1 MSFDDGLMVGLM
13 LGGGS
18 GGSGDTVPDPDPDWD
33 YWRALPDPTSSQVI
47 YVVDA
52 KSTDTTKTQRD
63 FIYFDMIGYDGD
75 LKTPTW
81 LIDWGDGTTTQVI
94 SESSAYHIYASLGRY
109 VITCTALDKYKG
121 TVYIGRYSPHNDVL
135 MAKYG
140 SDTDCYVG
148 GNQTYWNTQSL
159 KFFKHLGD
167 AVFRYGYFD
176 SCYRLKAVELA
187 NPLTGVPQSMFF
199 KCYALK
205 KIDLSKVAAVG
216 QRAFE
221 YSGLEKVDMPVCTDI
236 GQEGFNSCLALKKIS
251 APLCTAVGSAAF
263 YTDYSLI
270 SAEFA
275 ESCTFGTNA
284 FQNCFS
290 LNPRPDG
297 STD

>member
-18 GGSGDTVPDPDPDWD
+18 GGSGDTVPDPDPDWG
-33 YWRALPDPTSSQVI
+33 YWRSLPDPTSSQVI

-52 KSTDTTKTQRD
+52 KSTDTTKTQND
-63 FIYFDMIGYDGD
+63 FIYLDMVGYDGD

-94 SESSAYHIYASLGRY
+94 SESSAQHIYASLGRY

-121 TVYIGRYSPHNDVL
+121 TVYSGSYSSHNDLLAV
-135 MAKYG
+135 KYG

-148 GNQTYWNTQSL
+148 GNQTYWQTQSL

-167 AVFRYGYFD
+167 SVFRNYYFEN
-176 SCYRLKAVELA
+176 CYWLKAVELA
-187 NPLTGVPQSMFF
+187 NPLTDVPQSMFLS
-199 KCYALK
+199 CYALK
-205 KIDLSKVAAVG
+205 KIDLSKVVTVG
-216 QRAFE
+216 QYAFE
-221 YSGLEKVDMPVCTDI
+221 YSGLEKVDMPLCTDI
-236 GQEGFNSCLALKKIS
+236 GQSGFNSCLALKKIS
-251 APLCTAVGSAAF
+251 APLCTTVGSSAF
-263 YTDYSLI
+263 YQDYSLI

-275 ESCTFGTNA
+275 DGCTFDANA
-284 FQNCFS
+284 FLNCFS